1 MKRLLLFLLMLMFC
15 LPVCA
20 EQQTTILGHMPDDEY
35 IHQYVAPNG
44 QLLWFTAI
52 EKNPYIKME
61 DVNFDGTEDI
71 VVFTVRGASNFFVE
85 FFLYDAQADMYT
97 LAPHPGDELG
107 ICNYGLHPELGLVEY
122 QANNGSAGAE
132 HERRLYRW
140 EGNELK
146 LIRSA
151 VSETKMEST
160 FDNGVY
166 MDVYYY
172 DILHMAVRDHT
183 QGDWEGSVVWEKT
196 ITMDEDTFSAAY
208 EEEMAAL
215 WQGLK

>member
-85 FFLYDAQADMYT
+85 FFLYDAQADMRS
-97 LAPHPGDELG
+97 E
-107 ICNYGLHPELGLVEY
+107 
-122 QANNGSAGAE
+122 
-132 HERRLYRW
+132 ERRVGKECRSRW
-140 EGNELK
+140 
-146 LIRSA
+146 SP
-151 VSETKMEST
+151 
-160 FDNGVY
+160 Y
-166 MDVYYY
+166 
-172 DILHMAVRDHT
+172 H
-183 QGDWEGSVVWEKT
+183 
-196 ITMDEDTFSAAY
+196 
-208 EEEMAAL
+208 
-215 WQGLK
+215 